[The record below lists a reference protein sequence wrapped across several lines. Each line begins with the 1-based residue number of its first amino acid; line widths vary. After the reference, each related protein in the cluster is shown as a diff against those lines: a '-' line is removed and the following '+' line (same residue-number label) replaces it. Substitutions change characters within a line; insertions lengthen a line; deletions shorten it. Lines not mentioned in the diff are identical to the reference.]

1 MDFKG
6 LEDLATQL
14 EILANQG
21 IQKTNEMMLNVSEED
36 KKQVENLKNIQC
48 DLLDALKNKDITKLN
63 KVITD
68 ANNSN

>member
-6 LEDLATQL
+6 LAAFAPQLDTLAH
-14 EILANQG
+14 QG
-21 IQKTNEMMLNVSEED
+21 LQKTNEMMLNVSEDD
-36 KKQVENLKNIQC
+36 KKKVENLKNIQC

-68 ANNSN
+68 ANNSH

>member
-14 EILANQG
+14 ETLANQG

-36 KKQVENLKNIQC
+36 KKQVKNLKNIQC
-48 DLLDALKNKDITKLN
+48 DLLDALKNKDITKLK

-68 ANNSN
+68 ANNSH